1 MKMKTLPSRSKDT
14 PQTRVRHRVGFKYLE
29 ALQRKV
35 LRESSSTTSLLDDEG
50 GLGGLSLLPS
60 TNGVRNGNGV
70 KSGRG
75 NNEKAKEKPLDLL
88 VLGVCEGTNMSEMG
102 DVDFVLCRFR
112 QEDAEGVVEIE
123 VLGYDTIHVP
133 PPNLT
138 SPNLNQEIGNLF
150 STAIHLF
157 SNKHSFPL
165 DTLDLIGLGGFLLP
179 PSPSPSHEASPK
191 AQPPSARLGEGAT
204 IAAKTGVTTVSD
216 FRATEQAIGRPGT
229 NLFCFL
235 TGLVLCSTS
244 SEKGERRKLQVCI
257 EIGDISSVVF
267 VPRTREGSGGGGIEG
282 LYEWDIGPGT
292 HLLTS
297 TLLALGYDIQTPHRF
312 EGEGEI
318 CHEVVEELLEHD
330 TYLKSRPPKT
340 VSKEAYGDDMARRIL
355 TMCRFRG
362 CNDADTLAT
371 VTRFLSAS
379 IAQQLLLFGP
389 GRHLLN
395 HSEITLDFSPPAP
408 SLSNLHL
415 HNSERFEHHPYT
427 QIQTDLRLEFPGAV
441 FHDWEQRTGIP
452 SGNGKKRIGCAM
464 LAVEALLGRAVVV
477 PVNAAVRRP
486 NTVTGTLAPG
496 VRWREICG

>member
-1 MKMKTLPSRSKDT
+1 MNTLPSRSKIT
-14 PQTRVRHRVGFKYLE
+14 PQTRVRHKVGFKYLE
-29 ALQRKV
+29 ALQAKV
-35 LRESSSTTSLLDDEG
+35 LRESSSTTSLLDGEG
-50 GLGGLSLLPS
+50 GLGGLSLLPP
-60 TNGVRNGNGV
+60 TNGARNGRENNG
-70 KSGRG
+70 KG
-75 NNEKAKEKPLDLL
+75 KEKPLDLL
-88 VLGVCEGTNMSEMG
+88 VLGVCEGTNMSEMR

-123 VLGYDTIHVP
+123 VLGYDTIHLP

-138 SPNLNQEIGNLF
+138 SPTLNQEIGHLF

-157 SNKHSFPL
+157 SNKHSLPL
-165 DTLDLIGLGGFLLP
+165 DTLDLIGSGGFLLP
-179 PSPSPSHEASPK
+179 LPPSPSHEHDDAIHK
-191 AQPPSARLGEGAT
+191 AQRSPTSISEGGI

-216 FRATEQAIGRPGT
+216 FRTTEQAIGRPGT

-244 SEKGERRKLQVCI
+244 SERREKRKLQVCI
-257 EIGDISSVVF
+257 EIGEISSVVF
-267 VPRTREGSGGGGIEG
+267 VPRSREGSSGGGVEG

-312 EGEGEI
+312 QGEGEI

-330 TYLKSRPPKT
+330 RYLKSRPPKI
-340 VSKEAYGDDMARRIL
+340 VSKETYGANMVCRIL

-362 CNDADTLAT
+362 CNDADILAT

-395 HSEITLDFSPPAP
+395 HSEITLDFSPTAS
-408 SLSNLHL
+408 SLSNLNL
-415 HNSERFEHHPYT
+415 HIPSRHHHPYT
-427 QIQTDLRLEFPGAV
+427 QIQTDLRLEFPGAA

-496 VRWREICG
+496 VRWREVCGVSV